1 MSWKP
6 PTAHRLYDV
15 NDTTWPP
22 AKLHHLG
29 PFTLRRG
36 NSGGQ
41 RVSAASLW
49 EGRFTEADVNAA
61 EQAMQAMGQPLLF
74 MIRDGDQALDAAL
87 EGRGYFIKDP
97 VTLFAGPSESLA
109 KHDPK
114 GLTVIDAP
122 EPMAVMAEIWET
134 GGIGS
139 GRLDVM
145 RRATDPKAYF
155 LGRTD
160 DQPAGV
166 AYVGCDADI
175 AMLHALEILPEMRRK
190 GLALQMMG
198 AMGAWAVRNG
208 ANTFSLV
215 VLTQND
221 AACGLYGSLGM
232 VKIGQYHYRKKD
244 TA

>member
-1 MSWKP
+1 MSWNP
-6 PTAHRLYDV
+6 PTAHRLYGV

-22 AKLHHLG
+22 AKMHRLG

-36 NSGGQ
+36 DGGGQ

-49 EGRFTEADVNAA
+49 NEGFVEADIDAA
-61 EQAMQAMGQPLLF
+61 EQAMEAMGQPLLF
-74 MIRDGDQALDAAL
+74 MIRDNDQALDAAL
-87 EGRGYFIKDP
+87 EARGYFVKDP

-114 GLTVIDAP
+114 GLAVIDVP

-134 GGIGS
+134 GGIDA

-145 RRATDPKAYF
+145 RRAANPKACF
-155 LGRTD
+155 LGRMD

-166 AYVGCDADI
+166 AYVGCDNDI
-175 AMLHALEILPEMRRK
+175 AMLHALEILPDMRRK

-198 AMGAWAVRNG
+198 AMGAWALRNG
-208 ANTFSLV
+208 AAAFSLV
-215 VLTQND
+215 VLSEND
-221 AACGLYGSLGM
+221 AACGLYAQLGM
-232 VKIGQYHYRKKD
+232 VKIGQYRYRKKEMP
-244 TA
+244 